1 MLLGAL
7 NVLGAVQTEAQATPL
22 AKSMFGSP
30 PAAAGI
36 GAGNERN
43 PWASNTLEAAPHEAP
58 NGDPADFIF
67 NSGFDALP
75 VLPGRPIS
83 TLFFGQNAWLP
94 QQIGN
99 REYFGDFETLLCG
112 AAYPSTGVCAPA
124 EISASGVKLMRYG
137 GISVDKNYS
146 AQLSPAQYLTMV
158 DNLRS
163 NQIEP
168 LLQVP
173 YFDGAYGPTIAA
185 ELVRYINITHQRGV
199 RYWTIANEPNT
210 EYCDVASGVCADAAD
225 IANYFKQF
233 AVAMKN
239 IDPSISIVG
248 PDLSWYNATIMN
260 ALTTANG
267 PHDICGSFIG
277 KDGSARY
284 YLDIIDFHA
293 YPFAGDANQTRA
305 AVIAWPQGSFQNN
318 LIALKTRVDACNIAH
333 ARFGA
338 AALKMAV
345 TEINIEYRNPSDLSL
360 SQVSAQSFLAG
371 QFWADVINVGMRH
384 GLEFIA
390 FWSVKEGNPQLG
402 YISNGGTRLPTYYHY
417 QMLAQNFRGDYVAGT
432 HRVNGAVEP
441 NVKTFSAISS
451 DQIVVMLLN
460 EKQNTSLGY
469 TLRLDGAA
477 VSGSSALKINID
489 VGVERAYSHPQDEV
503 LAAQSTVILVFDRA
517 GNLRTRHVYGLS
529 RGYASPEIFTY

>member
-1 MLLGAL
+1 MGS
-7 NVLGAVQTEAQATPL
+7 VQTDAEATSL
-22 AKSMFGSP
+22 ARSSSGAP
-30 PAAAGI
+30 TEAAAVVDGL
-36 GAGNERN
+36 EPS
-43 PWASNTLEAAPHEAP
+43 PWARNTFEAGLGGGPD
-58 NGDPADFIF
+58 GDPEDLVFD
-67 NSGFDALP
+67 SGFETLPALP
-75 VLPGRPIS
+75 ALPNSR
-83 TLFFGQNAWLP
+83 LFFGQNAWLP
-94 QQIGN
+94 QQIGD
-99 REYFGDFETLLCG
+99 RKYFGDFETLLCG
-112 AAYPSTGVCAPA
+112 ANYSSTGVCAPA

-163 NQIEP
+163 NHIEP

-173 YFDGAYGPTIAA
+173 YFDGVYGPAIAA
-185 ELVRYINITHQRGV
+185 ELVRYINITHQRSV

-210 EYCDVASGVCADAAD
+210 EYCDSSSGICADAAD
-225 IANYFKQF
+225 IAGYFKQF
-233 AVAMKN
+233 AVAMKD
-239 IDPSISIVG
+239 IDPSIRIVG

-260 ALTTANG
+260 ALTTAKA

-277 KDGSARY
+277 KDGAAHY

-305 AVIAWPQGSFQNN
+305 AVIAWPQGGFQNN
-318 LIALKTRVDACNIAH
+318 LVALKTRVDACNIAH

-345 TEINIEYRNPSDLSL
+345 TEINVEYRNPSDLSL

-402 YISNGGTRLPTYYHY
+402 YIANNGTKLPTYHHY
-417 QMLAQNFRGDYVAGT
+417 QMLAQNFRGAYVAGT

-441 NVKTFSAISS
+441 NVKTFSAINSE
-451 DQIVVMLLN
+451 QIVVMLLN

-477 VSGSSALKINID
+477 VSGSNALKINID
-489 VGVERAYSHPQDEV
+489 VGVDRAYSHPQDEV
-503 LAAQSTVILVFDRA
+503 LAAQSTVMLVFDRD

-529 RGYASPEIFTY
+529 HGYSGPEIFTY